1 MQWIWS
7 WEKKSRGSSDPYY
20 DLIEDFDLVV
30 ASFQA
35 QYGIRLSKQ
44 LDTMK
49 WDEFKALLVGI
60 GPDTPL
66 GRIVSV
72 RAEDDP
78 DILKN
83 FTAEQNR
90 VRNEWRTRH
99 RKVNTSNE
107 SRDRMLEELKNAF
120 IKMAGGI

>member
-1 MQWIWS
+1 M
-7 WEKKSRGSSDPYY
+7 
-20 DLIEDFDLVV
+20 IEDFDLVV
-30 ASFQA
+30 ASFQT

-49 WDEFKALLVGI
+49 WDEFQALLIGM

-66 GRIVSV
+66 GRIISV
-72 RAEDDP
+72 RAEDDREV
-78 DILKN
+78 LKY

-99 RKVNTSNE
+99 RKVNTSPKD
-107 SRDRMLEELKNAF
+107 RDDILEQLKDAF
-120 IKMAGGI
+120 IRMAGGG